1 MSNRFKTNQGVSVCK
16 DAKNRANVA
25 TFAPFSAVPSSP
37 EPQIEDGN
45 RKKQPSSSREG
56 PGEDGSQEVSEKL
69 AFGDVALYLCNS
81 P

>member
-56 PGEDGSQEVSEKL
+56 PGEDGGNGKTGQAGNNGAESGVSR
-69 AFGDVALYLCNS
+69 
-81 P
+81 